1 MVKEEE
7 IITEA
12 GGRGYLDMVGLGDDD
27 FFRCLSPSSYF
38 SSSVV
43 STATTGATTTAAS
56 SPSCVSYMGMAA
68 PPYHHMLNFTGQ
80 EQYGQDYHVNGP
92 FGLLY
97 NGGHHSIP
105 VVVPQKSSPTTECS
119 SSVSSMSSSPPAT
132 SISVISSTKPQAFK
146 VR

>member
-7 IITEA
+7 ITTEA
-12 GGRGYLDMVGLGDDD
+12 GGRGYLDMVDLGDDED
-27 FFRCLSPSSYF
+27 FFRCLSPPPYF

-56 SPSCVSYMGMAA
+56 SPACVSYMDMA

-80 EQYGQDYHVNGP
+80 EQYDQDYYHVNGP
-92 FGLLY
+92 SGLLY

-105 VVVPQKSSPTTECS
+105 VVVPQKSSSTTECS
-119 SSVSSMSSSPPAT
+119 SSVSSMSPSPP
-132 SISVISSTKPQAFK
+132 ISAISSTKPQVFK